1 MKQDTGKKTP
11 KWLWIV
17 IAIVALLAAAAVV
30 VVLMLNP
37 GQNGGEVVDPSADIP
52 ASAVYWNLDRAA
64 NTDPETGLSAREAG
78 EDGLYT
84 IRFASEGK
92 IIELKTSDKQLVN
105 YIDTM
110 DAVGLVLDENGLII
124 DVLNV
129 KDIAIEK
136 AKNFYVKKVDGNTIT
151 VIEGNY
157 ADMVKRRT
165 LAVNGRYIRGY
176 VCPMYSKIATK
187 KAPAKKEEP
196 KPKKTI
202 LEIAKEVIDGKWGVG
217 EERRKKL
224 IKAGYDYDKVQKKVN
239 ELLGSKDYA
248 VTRTSANLR
257 EGPGMSYQ
265 VVKHLD
271 KGTKVERLKKVGRW
285 TRVKAKG
292 KVGYIWSARLK

>member
-1 MKQDTGKKTP
+1 MTVTEIRNKVVETAKRHIGCKEGSNEHHQIIDLFNTVKPDGWKMTYSAAWCAAFATEVLIEALGAADAKKVAPMSANCDNMIRHAKEMGCWVEDDSYKPKKAEMVLYDWQDTGVGDNKGGADHVG
-11 KWLWIV
+11 IV
-17 IAIVALLAAAAVV
+17 
-30 VVLMLNP
+30 
-37 GQNGGEVVDPSADIP
+37 E
-52 ASAVYWNLDRAA
+52 
-64 NTDPETGLSAREAG
+64 
-78 EDGLYT
+78 
-84 IRFASEGK
+84 K
-92 IIELKTSDKQLVN
+92 VN
-105 YIDTM
+105 
-110 DAVGLVLDENGLII
+110 
-124 DVLNV
+124 
-129 KDIAIEK
+129 
-136 AKNFYVKKVDGNTIT
+136 GNTIT

-224 IKAGYDYDKVQKKVN
+224 IKAGYDYEKVQKKVN
-239 ELLGSKDYA
+239 EILGSKDYA